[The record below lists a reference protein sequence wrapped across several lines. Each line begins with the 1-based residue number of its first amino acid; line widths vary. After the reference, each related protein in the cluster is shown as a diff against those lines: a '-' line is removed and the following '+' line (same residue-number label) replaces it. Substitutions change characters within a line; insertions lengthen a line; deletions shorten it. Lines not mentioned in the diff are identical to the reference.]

1 MSGRAPRLGAPVC
14 QMSHSNLTRGRRGER
29 KRRRG
34 REKKTGRRGERKR
47 RRGREKKRG
56 RRGERKR
63 RRGREKKTGRRG
75 KRRRGREKKTGR
87 RGERKRRRGRE
98 KKRGRGRERKRG
110 RKRDGKRG
118 KGRDRKRG
126 RRERKREGEEER
138 EKKRK
143 GEREMKREG
152 DRESLE
158 RNNGDMMK
166 EEETGWRGEEKIGK
180 VWGKGVKRGE
190 FQERMTGD
198 SENANTREGTEGN
211 GHCKKRKVNKFDN
224 VDAECTVFENGQEA
238 FDFKP
243 TNGEWRIRQ
252 CLIFNLPGPLHLPER
267 IPSRHACQE
276 LTNPKQVDH
285 IVGDGSCLYHA
296 ISLEV
301 CGTQNEHDAVRELI
315 IDTMI
320 RNEKSFSKYVGGDLG
335 NYLSQ
340 HTLRPR
346 SWGSDAEIFAA
357 ATLLQTTI
365 VVFTPTS
372 PDCRKWLSHPPL
384 FSIPGVLPS
393 DECIYLSNLCSHF
406 ELVIRV

>member
-1 MSGRAPRLGAPVC
+1 M
-14 QMSHSNLTRGRRGER
+14 
-29 KRRRG
+29 G
-34 REKKTGRRGERKR
+34 REGKEETG
-47 RRGREKKRG
+47 
-56 RRGERKR
+56 
-63 RRGREKKTGRRG
+63 
-75 KRRRGREKKTGR
+75 
-87 RGERKRRRGRE
+87 
-98 KKRGRGRERKRG
+98 
-110 RKRDGKRG
+110 
-118 KGRDRKRG
+118 
-126 RRERKREGEEER
+126 REGEERGRDGEEERDEER

-143 GEREMKREG
+143 GGREMKREG

-190 FQERMTGD
+190 WQERMTGD
-198 SENANTREGTEGN
+198 SENANTRRGTEGN

-224 VDAECTVFENGQEA
+224 VDVECTVFENGQEA

-243 TNGEWRIRQ
+243 TNREWRIRQ
-252 CLIFNLPGPLHLPER
+252 CLSFNLPGPLHLPER

-276 LTNPKQVDH
+276 LANPKQVDH
-285 IVGDGSCLYHA
+285 IVGDGNYLYRA

-301 CGTQNEHDAVRELI
+301 CGTQNEHEAVRELI

-346 SWGSDAEIFAA
+346 SWGSDVEIFAA

-393 DECIYLSNLCSHF
+393 DERIYLSNLCSHF
-406 ELVIRV
+406 ERVIRV

>member
-1 MSGRAPRLGAPVC
+1 MRTGREKRGRGREKK
-14 QMSHSNLTRGRRGER
+14 TGRRGER

-47 RRGREKKRG
+47 RRGRQKKTG

-63 RRGREKKTGRRG
+63 RRGREKKTGR
-75 KRRRGREKKTGR
+75 GRE
-87 RGERKRRRGRE
+87 RE
-98 KKRGRGRERKRG
+98 KKREEDRCGERKRG

-126 RRERKREGEEER
+126 RRERER
-138 EKKRK
+138 
-143 GEREMKREG
+143 KREG

-180 VWGKGVKRGE
+180 VWEKGVKRGE
-190 FQERMTGD
+190 WQERMTGD
-198 SENANTREGTEGN
+198 SENANTRGGTEGN

-224 VDAECTVFENGQEA
+224 VDVECTVFENGQEA

-243 TNGEWRIRQ
+243 TNREWRFRQ
-252 CLIFNLPGPLHLPER
+252 CLRFNLQGPLHLPEG
-267 IPSRHACQE
+267 IPSHHACQE
-276 LTNPKQVDH
+276 LAKPKQIDH
-285 IVGDGSCLYHA
+285 IVGDGNCLYRA

-301 CGTQNEHDAVRELI
+301 YGTQNEHEAVRELI

-320 RNEKSFSKYVGGDLG
+320 RNEKSFLKYVGGDLG

-340 HTLRPR
+340 HTLRPDL
-346 SWGSDAEIFAA
+346 GGL
-357 ATLLQTTI
+357 TLKFLPQQHCCRQQLFLHRPLLI
-365 VVFTPTS
+365 VGNG
-372 PDCRKWLSHPPL
+372 CLIHL
-384 FSIPGVLPS
+384 FSPS
-393 DECIYLSNLCSHF
+393 QGFFLLTNTFI
-406 ELVIRV
+406 

>member
-1 MSGRAPRLGAPVC
+1 MKREEVREKREDEDRKREEERERK
-14 QMSHSNLTRGRRGER
+14 TEEDREKRREEEKER
-29 KRRRG
+29 KREED
-34 REKKTGRRGERKR
+34 REKRREEEKDRKREEDREKRREEEKDRKREEDREKRREEEKERKR
-47 RRGREKKRG
+47 EEEREKRREGEEEREKKRWEE
-56 RRGERKR
+56 RERKR
-63 RRGREKKTGRRG
+63 QEEREK
-75 KRRRGREKKTGR
+75 RE
-87 RGERKRRRGRE
+87 EE
-98 KKRGRGRERKRG
+98 RERKRG
-110 RKRDGKRG
+110 K
-118 KGRDRKRG
+118 
-126 RRERKREGEEER
+126 ER

-180 VWGKGVKRGE
+180 VWEKGVKRGE
-190 FQERMTGD
+190 WQERMTGD
-198 SENANTREGTEGN
+198 SENANTRGGTEGN

-224 VDAECTVFENGQEA
+224 VDVECTVFENGQEA
-238 FDFKP
+238 FHFKP
-243 TNGEWRIRQ
+243 TNREWRIRQ
-252 CLIFNLPGPLHLPER
+252 CLSFNLPGPLHLPER

-276 LTNPKQVDH
+276 LANPKQVDH
-285 IVGDGSCLYHA
+285 IVGDGNCLYRA
-296 ISLEV
+296 ISLEI
-301 CGTQNEHDAVRELI
+301 CGTQNEHEAVREQI

-372 PDCRKWLSHPPL
+372 PDCRKWLSHPLL
-384 FSIPGVLPS
+384 FSIPGDLPS
-393 DECIYLSNLCSHF
+393 DERIYLSNLCSHF
-406 ELVIRV
+406 ERVIRV